1 MITIPCYKIIDQIYE
16 SANSVVYR
24 GKREQDNQCV
34 ILKVLKEDYPTPQEL
49 TRYKQEYEIT
59 RNLNADGVV
68 KAFALE
74 PYQRTLV
81 IILEDFGASSLKQ
94 LFIDP
99 VEAAHVLS
107 LPEFLKLAIETAEIL
122 GAIHAANIIHKDIN
136 PANIVFNPET
146 GIVKIIDFGISTQL
160 TRENLTLKNP
170 NVLEG
175 TLAYMSPEQTG
186 RMNRTLDYRTDFY
199 SLGVTFY
206 ELLTGQLPF
215 ETTDALELVHCHI
228 AKVPSSPYQ
237 LVPEIPQIVSDIVMK
252 LMAKTAEERY
262 QSAWGLK
269 ADLETCLTQLQET
282 GNISDFPLAHS
293 DISDKFQIPQKLY
306 GREAEVDTLLAA
318 FERLTSPPA
327 PLLRGEGSQTP
338 PNTRREEGGMGGL
351 GRVEMML
358 VAGYSGIGKSAL
370 VQEIYKPITE
380 KRGYFISG
388 KFDQF
393 QRNIPYSAVVAA
405 FKELVRQLLSESSS
419 QLNLWREKLLT
430 TFGENGQVI
439 IDVIPEVELIVGKQP
454 VVPEL
459 GPSESQNR
467 FNFVFQNFIRACC
480 TKEHPLVIFLDDL
493 QWADSA
499 SLKLIKLMMMDADT
513 QYLFLIGAYRDNEV
527 SPTHP
532 LMMTLEELRKEGATI
547 NFITLAPLALEHI
560 SQLIAD
566 TLHSDTSSVRPLAE
580 LVKLK
585 TEGNPF
591 FVNEFLKTL
600 HAENLLTFNPPQS
613 PLTKGG
619 SKGGWQWDIS
629 NIEAKGITD
638 NVVELMIGKV
648 KKLPPSTQQVL
659 RLAACVG
666 ASFDL
671 NTLSIIIEKSPVE
684 ISFELTLAV
693 QSGLI
698 LQVSELDEELLIQDY
713 KFLHDRVQQAAY
725 ALIDEEHKQG
735 VHLQIGRL
743 LLQNTAPPSLSEEIF
758 EIVDHLNLGVELVTS
773 QQERDEIAKLNL
785 MAGQKA
791 KAATAYGA
799 AVGYLNAGLKLL
811 SADSWQSSYDLTLR
825 LYEEA
830 AEAAYLNGDFEQM
843 EQLAEVVL
851 NHAKT
856 VLEKVKVYDS
866 KIQAAGSQG
875 NLKESIKIGL
885 QVLKQLGVILPE
897 DPSQLE
903 IQRGLE
909 ETASLWAGQEIE
921 ELVHQPEMTSP
932 EKLAAMNILSSI
944 AAAAYIAAPELF
956 LMIALSEVNLSIKY
970 GNSAWS
976 AFGYTCYA
984 IILCGVTQDI
994 ESGYKFGKLGLSLV
1008 ERLNAKKVKSK
1019 VHHIFGV
1026 FVMHWKEHFRE
1037 TLPIGIEGHQSG
1049 VETGDFEY
1057 AGYCASLVCD
1067 HSFFIDRELTALEQK
1082 MATYS
1087 KAISQIRRQNTFNYV
1102 AVFRQAVL
1110 NLLGQAENP
1119 SRLMGDAYNE
1129 EQAIPR
1135 AIAANDRSELHLI
1148 YLNKLILCYLFGDAH
1163 QAVQN
1168 AVLAEQYLDGVVS
1181 MLYVPIFHFYDSLAH
1196 LAVLAD
1202 ASSEKEALLNRV
1214 DANQKK
1220 MQKWAHHAPM
1230 NHLHKFYLVEAEKAR
1245 VLGQVVEAEECY
1257 ERAIKGAR
1265 DNEFIQE
1272 EALAYELAAKFYLAR
1287 DMDKF
1292 AQTYL
1297 KEAHYGYVCWGALAK
1312 VKDLEA
1318 RYSQLLNL
1326 SSTATRLTDTST
1338 IISSASTN
1346 SRSKEALDLATVM
1359 KASQAIS
1366 SEIVLDKLLASLM
1379 KILIQSAGAQT
1390 GFLILRSQ
1398 PQTGNEAGEWVIE
1411 ASGQVNAD
1419 KVTVLQ
1425 SIPIDQHLPA
1435 SIINYV
1441 TRTRE
1446 TVVKNDAAQQGKFTN
1461 DPYIKAN
1468 KTKSILC
1475 APLVNQ
1481 GQLSGIVYLENN
1493 LTTGA
1498 FTSDRLEVLK
1508 ILSSSAAISI
1518 ENAKELCL
1526 RKKAEEELLKAEQK
1540 YRSIFENALEGIFQ
1554 TTLDGHYLS
1563 ANHALAQIYGY
1574 DSPQE
1579 LIATV
1584 SSIQNQVYVDSCRR
1598 REFMTLMQQRG
1609 AVSEFESMVCR
1620 KDGKI
1625 IWISE
1630 NARTVYD
1637 ASGVPLYYQGF
1648 VEDITSRKLAEAER
1662 IKFTNELFQ
1671 LNQAFS
1677 RFVPRQFLQILDKK
1691 SIIDVKLGDQ
1701 VQQEMSVLFSDIRD
1715 FTALSESMTPQENF
1729 QFINAYLSRM
1739 EPAIIENQGFID
1751 KYIGDAIMALFS
1763 GIADDAV
1770 KAGIAMLK
1778 KLREYN
1784 EHRVNSGY
1792 APICI
1797 GIGIN
1802 TGSLMLGTVGGKH
1815 RMDSTVISDAV
1826 NLASRLEG
1834 LTKQYGVSLLISH
1847 QTLARLHN
1855 PMEYCIRFVEQV
1867 KVKGKSKAVAVFEV
1881 FDGDTIQ
1888 IKEAKLATKTIFE
1901 EGLWL
1906 YHQHCFSEAAKRFKK
1921 VLSINPKDTVAQI
1934 YLKTSKVNFAQ

>member
-1 MITIPCYKIIDQIYE
+1 NT
-16 SANSVVYR
+16 
-24 GKREQDNQCV
+24 
-34 ILKVLKEDYPTPQEL
+34 T
-49 TRYKQEYEIT
+49 
-59 RNLNADGVV
+59 
-68 KAFALE
+68 E
-74 PYQRTLV
+74 P
-81 IILEDFGASSLKQ
+81 
-94 LFIDP
+94 
-99 VEAAHVLS
+99 EA
-107 LPEFLKLAIETAEIL
+107 
-122 GAIHAANIIHKDIN
+122 
-136 PANIVFNPET
+136 
-146 GIVKIIDFGISTQL
+146 
-160 TRENLTLKNP
+160 
-170 NVLEG
+170 
-175 TLAYMSPEQTG
+175 
-186 RMNRTLDYRTDFY
+186 
-199 SLGVTFY
+199 
-206 ELLTGQLPF
+206 
-215 ETTDALELVHCHI
+215 
-228 AKVPSSPYQ
+228 
-237 LVPEIPQIVSDIVMK
+237 
-252 LMAKTAEERY
+252 
-262 QSAWGLK
+262 
-269 ADLETCLTQLQET
+269 
-282 GNISDFPLAHS
+282 
-293 DISDKFQIPQKLY
+293 
-306 GREAEVDTLLAA
+306 
-318 FERLTSPPA
+318 
-327 PLLRGEGSQTP
+327 
-338 PNTRREEGGMGGL
+338 
-351 GRVEMML
+351 
-358 VAGYSGIGKSAL
+358 
-370 VQEIYKPITE
+370 
-380 KRGYFISG
+380 
-388 KFDQF
+388 
-393 QRNIPYSAVVAA
+393 
-405 FKELVRQLLSESSS
+405 LSE
-419 QLNLWREKLLT
+419 K
-430 TFGENGQVI
+430 
-439 IDVIPEVELIVGKQP
+439 
-454 VVPEL
+454 
-459 GPSESQNR
+459 
-467 FNFVFQNFIRACC
+467 
-480 TKEHPLVIFLDDL
+480 
-493 QWADSA
+493 
-499 SLKLIKLMMMDADT
+499 
-513 QYLFLIGAYRDNEV
+513 
-527 SPTHP
+527 
-532 LMMTLEELRKEGATI
+532 
-547 NFITLAPLALEHI
+547 
-560 SQLIAD
+560 
-566 TLHSDTSSVRPLAE
+566 
-580 LVKLK
+580 
-585 TEGNPF
+585 
-591 FVNEFLKTL
+591 
-600 HAENLLTFNPPQS
+600 
-613 PLTKGG
+613 
-619 SKGGWQWDIS
+619 
-629 NIEAKGITD
+629 
-638 NVVELMIGKV
+638 
-648 KKLPPSTQQVL
+648 
-659 RLAACVG
+659 
-666 ASFDL
+666 
-671 NTLSIIIEKSPVE
+671 
-684 ISFELTLAV
+684 
-693 QSGLI
+693 
-698 LQVSELDEELLIQDY
+698 
-713 KFLHDRVQQAAY
+713 
-725 ALIDEEHKQG
+725 
-735 VHLQIGRL
+735 
-743 LLQNTAPPSLSEEIF
+743 IF
-758 EIVDHLNLGVELVTS
+758 EIVDHLNLGVELVTH
-773 QQERDEIAKLNL
+773 QEERSEIAKLNL

-811 SADSWQSSYDLTLR
+811 SADSWQSSYDLTLA

-976 AFGYTCYA
+976 AFCYTCYA

-1119 SRLMGDAYNE
+1119 SRLMGDVYNE

-1135 AIAANDRSELHLI
+1135 AIAANDRSELHLL

-1257 ERAIKGAR
+1257 ERSIKGAR

-1287 DMDKF
+1287 DMQKF
-1292 AQTYL
+1292 AQAYMT
-1297 KEAHYGYVCWGALAK
+1297 EAHYAYTSWGAKAK
-1312 VKDLEA
+1312 VKHLETK
-1318 RYSQLLNL
+1318 YPQLLPK
-1326 SSTATRLTDTST
+1326 SSSARSITST
-1338 IISSASTN
+1338 RRTTTDSITGTHSAS
-1346 SRSKEALDLATVM
+1346 ALDLATVI

-1366 SEIVLDKLLASLM
+1366 GEIVLDKLLGSLM
-1379 KILIQSAGAQT
+1379 KILIENAGAQC
-1390 GFLILRSQ
+1390 GYLILETQ
-1398 PQTGNEAGEWVIE
+1398 GKLLIE
-1411 ASGQVNAD
+1411 ASGAAD
-1419 KVTVLQ
+1419 SDNITVLQ
-1425 SIPIDQHLPA
+1425 SIPLENNKSVSSI
-1435 SIINYV
+1435 IINYV
-1441 TRTRE
+1441 ARTSE
-1446 TVVKNDAAQQGKFTN
+1446 IVVLSDATCTGNFTN
-1461 DPYIKAN
+1461 DPYIKQHQP
-1468 KTKSILC
+1468 KSILC
-1475 APLVNQ
+1475 VPLLNQ
-1481 GQLSGIVYLENN
+1481 GRLTSIVYLENN

-1498 FTSDRLEVLK
+1498 FTPDRLEVLK
-1508 ILSSSAAISI
+1508 ILSSSAAISL

-1554 TTLDGHYLS
+1554 TTVEGHYLS
-1563 ANHALAQIYGY
+1563 ANQALAQIYGY

-1598 REFMTLMQQRG
+1598 REFITLMQQYG

-1662 IKFTNELFQ
+1662 IKFTNDLFQ

-1677 RFVPRQFLQILDKK
+1677 RFVPRQFLQLLDKK
-1691 SIIDVKLGDQ
+1691 SIIDVQLGDQ

-1802 TGSLMLGTVGGKH
+1802 TGSLMLGTVGGKN
-1815 RMDSTVISDAV
+1815 RMDSTAISDTV

-1834 LTKQYGVSLLISH
+1834 LTKHYGVSLLISG

-1855 PMEYCIRFVEQV
+1855 PMEYSIRFVEQV

-1881 FDGDTIQ
+1881 FDADKLQ

-1906 YHQHCFSEAAKRFKK
+1906 YHQHCFSEAAKRFKD
-1921 VLSINPKDTVAQI
+1921 VLSINPKDTLAQI
-1934 YLKTSKVNFAQ
+1934 YLKT